1 MAKVLSDDYSQRLK
15 GASDSVKELLYLI
28 YDNPMIIALIAK
40 NNENLAALRTLED
53 TLALS
58 FYENI
63 LIEEGSDH
71 DVLRLFA
78 ALLQVNFVNENSSL
92 KHWIIA

>member
-15 GASDSVKELLYLI
+15 SAAESVKQLLYMI
-28 YDNPMIIALIAK
+28 YDNPMIVALIAK
-40 NNENLAALRTLED
+40 NNENLAALRTVED

-78 ALLQVNFVNENSSL
+78 ALLQVNFANGNSL
-92 KHWIIA
+92 NGAF